1 MENYESFDEYLIAQS
16 EDHQKIIRKLRQFI
30 LQTSPDLEESV
41 KWGNACWL
49 KGKLP
54 VMFVHCKEDF
64 VQFGFYG
71 GTMLEDPKELL
82 CGKGSFVK
90 HIPIES
96 TDDIDTRT
104 FEPLVK
110 QASIL
115 DYKS

>member
-30 LQTSPDLEESV
+30 LQTSPDLGESV
-41 KWGNACWL
+41 KWGNACWVN
-49 KGKLP
+49 GKLP

-71 GTMLEDPKELL
+71 GTMLDDPKQLL
-82 CGKGSFVK
+82 HGDGNFVK
-90 HIPIES
+90 HIPIET
-96 TDDIDTRT
+96 TDAINKNI

-110 QASIL
+110 QASVL
-115 DYKS
+115 DYKA